1 MTTVTIKDSVEIF
14 CKGRGPKCAQPIAF
28 HHGWPLSSDD
38 LKHQVLFFR
47 GAS

>member
-14 CKGRGPKCAQPIAF
+14 CKDRGPTCAQPIAF
-28 HHGWPLSSDD
+28 HRGRLLSSDD
-38 LKHQVLFFR
+38 REKLVLFFG